1 MNPVSVPPAAV
12 APPIAPPVSIPTEFV
27 PLTQYN
33 APPASI
39 PPPTMQNGGVA
50 GSMMSFSPANANAI
64 KGAAKSELPLQFT
77 TPSGEISW
85 ISLMLLGLFI
95 VGTSYQIILAHQ
107 QITKHKDD
115 DEKIAELQK
124 RVTTLEALKR
134 AA

>member
-27 PLTQYN
+27 PPTQYN
-33 APPASI
+33 APPSI
-39 PPPTMQNGGVA
+39 PPPMQNGGNIA
-50 GSMMSFSPANANAI
+50 SNMMSFSPANSNALT
-64 KGAAKSELPLQFT
+64 AAKNELPMQFT

-107 QITKHKDD
+107 QITKSKDD
-115 DEKIAELQK
+115 EDKIAELQK
-124 RVTTLEALKR
+124 RVTTLESMKR